1 MITTA
6 LLGLGGFAS
15 GIGLMYV
22 ADRLGW
28 YDGMVSARG
37 ER

>member
-6 LLGLGGFAS
+6 LIGLTGFAT
-15 GIGLMYV
+15 GIGMMYV

-28 YDGMVSARG
+28 YDGMVG
-37 ER
+37 D

>member
-6 LLGLGGFAS
+6 LIAISGFAS
-15 GIGLMYV
+15 GFALMYV

-28 YDGMVSARG
+28 YDGMVG
-37 ER
+37 D